1 MSEVRLFKN
10 TGTGIS
16 YWEISVTDAAELK
29 VTHAKT
35 LEGKPTTR
43 LIPVTGKNIGRANE
57 TTPMEQAHKELESRV
72 SKQLDKGYV
81 RSEEEAKAPAVNSLG
96 FLKPVLAVV
105 YGKVKPESID
115 WENAYAQRKFN
126 GHRCM
131 YKDGQL
137 YSRGGKAIELPHILK
152 AIEDLGMTDL
162 HLDGELYLHG
172 TSLQDIGSLIK
183 RPREESEQL
192 EYCVYDVVDEG
203 KSFSERFI
211 QCENLSG
218 NSVIRVVE
226 TIRVRNPE
234 KLKELHDQWVAEG
247 YEGAM
252 LRHGKLGYQ
261 TGKRSSSILKLKDYI
276 ETEGVVLGYSKGTPY
291 IDESGEV
298 FECPIW
304 HVQNPYDPDTFVEMV
319 RTGSKELR
327 HEEYL
332 TADSFVGKTLTFKFF
347 ELSDSSIPQQAV
359 GLEWRDDV

>member
-10 TGTGIS
+10 NGDKVS
-16 YWEISVTDAAELK
+16 YWEISVTDSAELK
-29 VTHAKT
+29 VSHART
-35 LEGKPTTR
+35 LDGKATTR
-43 LIPVTGKNIGRANE
+43 LIPVVGKNIGRANE
-57 TTPMEQAHKELESRV
+57 TTPMEQAQKELDSRV

-81 RSEEEAKAPAVNSLG
+81 RTAAEAKAPTVNSLG

-105 YGKVKPESID
+105 YGKINPESID
-115 WENAYAQRKFN
+115 WDNAYAQRKLN
-126 GHRCM
+126 GHRCLWA
-131 YKDGQL
+131 GQT
-137 YSRGGKAIELPHILK
+137 YSRGGKAINLPHVLQ
-152 AIEDLGMTDL
+152 AIQDLGMEDL

-183 RPREESEQL
+183 RPRAESTAI
-192 EYCVYDVVDEG
+192 EYHVYDVVDET
-203 KSFSERFI
+203 KTFSERFI

-218 NSVIRVVE
+218 NTVVRIVE
-226 TIRVRNPE
+226 TVKVSTPE
-234 KLKELHDQWVAEG
+234 KLKELHDQWVADG

-252 LRHGKLGYQ
+252 LRHGVLGYQ

-276 ETEGVVLGYSKGTPY
+276 DTEGVVLGYSKGTPY
-291 IDESGEV
+291 IDESGDV
-298 FECPIW
+298 FECAIW
-304 HVQNPYDPDTFVEMV
+304 HVQNPYDADTYVEMV

-332 TADSFVGKTLTFKFF
+332 AADSFVGKTLTFKFF